1 MEKIKKRVTRLVKFY
16 HTRNPFELATGL
28 NVLVVEYPLDGVRG
42 FYHYFQRNNI
52 IYLDERLTDRE
63 KVFVCA
69 HELGHMLL
77 HKTSN
82 ALFMDSRT
90 HLKTQKYE
98 IEANKFAIELLIAD
112 DLLKEHPNAT
122 LEQLARITGY
132 HEKLLELK
140 FSDKSK

>member
-1 MEKIKKRVTRLVKFY
+1 MEKIKKRVNRLINFY
-16 HTRNPFELATGL
+16 HTRNPFELAKNL
-28 NVLVVEYPLDGVRG
+28 NVLIVEYPLDGVRG

-52 IYLDERLTDRE
+52 IYLDERLTDKE
-63 KVFVCA
+63 KAFVCA

-90 HLKTQKYE
+90 HFKTQRYE
-98 IEANKFAIELLIAD
+98 IEANKFAMELLIAD

-122 LEQLARITGY
+122 FEQLARITGY
-132 HEKLLELK
+132 HEKLIELK
-140 FSDKSK
+140 FFCKNE